1 MLRKRLIRSQEPQG
15 QPETPISLSKT
26 PCIIKNDVC
35 VPKCSELSEEQFLQG
50 VQCALGKPWKF
61 QHYPMFILKRRSFIL
76 KILHSEIIK
85 HLQREVQLRH
95 NGKKCSHPLLKEGQK
110 TFSIKKVFNQI
121 TIMLS
126 PYLRKKVETV

>member
-26 PCIIKNDVC
+26 PCTIKNDVC

-61 QHYPMFILKRRSFIL
+61 QNYPMFKRSSIILKTL
-76 KILHSEIIK
+76 YSEIIK